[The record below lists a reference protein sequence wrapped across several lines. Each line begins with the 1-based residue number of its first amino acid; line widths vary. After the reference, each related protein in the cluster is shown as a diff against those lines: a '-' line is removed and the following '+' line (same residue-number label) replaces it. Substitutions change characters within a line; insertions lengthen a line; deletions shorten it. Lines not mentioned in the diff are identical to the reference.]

1 MALEQEVKLDAPV
14 PGMSLTA
21 EPKSRPWRRP
31 YQYNTIDEAV
41 PYYLDL
47 MMEPEFTDGLIEQV
61 EVGFPLAMIADVW
74 ITASTMEGLHSVD
87 LGALVSPIVI
97 TMMKTLLDAED
108 VKYEVGDERDEIT
121 MSKKKMIK
129 LRDELLGSEDLE
141 SVDAPMAEE
150 MPMEETMEEAEEEQ
164 EQEAPVGLM
173 SRRR

>member
-31 YQYNTIDEAV
+31 YQYKTIDEVV

-108 VKYEVGDERDEIT
+108 VKYEVGDERDEIK
-121 MSKKKMIK
+121 MSKKKLIK

-150 MPMEETMEEAEEEQ
+150 MPMEEIIEEAEEEQ

>member
-21 EPKSRPWRRP
+21 EPKSRHWRRP

-129 LRDELLGSEDLE
+129 LRDELMGSEDLE

-150 MPMEETMEEAEEEQ
+150 MPMEETIEEAEEEQ